1 MGVLFVVVLIL
12 GFLYFYVFVITE
24 DSPKRLA
31 KDISKDIVYK
41 LERDEYFKGNRTY
54 ARQYDKLSLVLQY
67 VGYSYKE
74 VFVFYN
80 KRKIAEWT
88 ICKDGTLME
97 FVYYEKLFNNNT
109 LAPFFRED

>member
-1 MGVLFVVVLIL
+1 M
-12 GFLYFYVFVITE
+12 
-24 DSPKRLA
+24 
-31 KDISKDIVYK
+31 
-41 LERDEYFKGNRTY
+41 
-54 ARQYDKLSLVLQY
+54 LQY
-67 VGYSYKE
+67 VGYTYKK

-88 ICKDGTLME
+88 ICEDGTLME